1 MLRPGRLLF
10 VAGIVLI
17 ALLYWKPV
25 HSYEHTKTVLQN
37 REAQVAALRAEQR
50 ELKERLATVGSG
62 EELLREA
69 RRLGFVKPG
78 ERLFIVQGIA
88 AWRASH

>member
-1 MLRPGRLLF
+1 MRPARLLF
-10 VAGIVLI
+10 VGGIVLI

-25 HSYEHTKTVLQN
+25 HSYEHTKKILQR
-37 REAQVAALRAEQR
+37 REAQVAALQAEQR
-50 ELKERLATVGSG
+50 ELKVRLATVGSG
-62 EELLREA
+62 EELVREA

-78 ERLFIVQGIA
+78 EKLFIVQGIA

>member
-1 MLRPGRLLF
+1 MRPARLLF
-10 VAGIVLI
+10 VGGIVLI
-17 ALLYWKPV
+17 GLLYWKPV
-25 HSYEHTKTVLQN
+25 HSYEHTKKVLSN
-37 REAQVAALRAEQR
+37 REAQVAALQAEQR
-50 ELKERLATVGSG
+50 ELKVRLATVGSG